1 MDTEWE
7 ALNQR
12 FPNDRCAMLQHH
24 GGQRPVHGAR
34 RTEGPRSPSERCTGW
49 APGPDCNRPERRHVL
64 GFGVGAEEK
73 VREDPKR
80 LLMCSCLSSCKS
92 GRGRLFSGCFD
103 QDDISQLTKDRRG
116 DDVQLPLRSLTSGRF
131 AETCIHATLPTE
143 FSKNYFSEIYSLCVE
158 CWLPKMLPRDRS
170 RKLRGLATLRV
181 LAGSGGQ
188 G

>member
-64 GFGVGAEEK
+64 GFGVGAEDK

-143 FSKNYFSEIYSLCVE
+143 FFVF
-158 CWLPKMLPRDRS
+158 
-170 RKLRGLATLRV
+170 
-181 LAGSGGQ
+181 
-188 G
+188 